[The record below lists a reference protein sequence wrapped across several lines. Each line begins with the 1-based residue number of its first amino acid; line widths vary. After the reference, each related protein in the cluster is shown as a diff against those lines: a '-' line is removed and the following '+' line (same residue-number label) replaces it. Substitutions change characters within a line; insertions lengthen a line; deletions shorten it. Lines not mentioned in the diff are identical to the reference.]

1 VRGSARRRKRQV
13 RFGTSSVVIPPGRLS
28 TVEVR
33 FTRRG
38 RQIARRLRKVRVTV
52 TVVSRDALGNATT
65 VALPFTLV
73 APR

>member
-1 VRGSARRRKRQV
+1 
-13 RFGTSSVVIPPGRLS
+13 VIPPGRL
-28 TVEVR
+28 TPVQVR

-38 RQIARRLRKVRVTV
+38 RQIARRLRKVRLRVTI
-52 TVVSRDALGNATT
+52 VSRDALGNATT